1 MKRSQI
7 KHRVMALTIALAL
20 TFSINTA
27 IGYAAK
33 GGTDFPVETQL
44 RSGGTTAMP
53 TDTPRPRS
61 GGTTAM
67 PTDTPRPRSGGT
79 TAMPTDTPRP

>member
-1 MKRSQI
+1 MKQAQLKQRI
-7 KHRVMALTIALAL
+7 VAITIGLGL

-33 GGTDFPVETQL
+33 GNFDAVTHTFL
-44 RSGGTTAMP
+44 KSGGTSSIP

-61 GGTTAM
+61 GGTSSI

-79 TAMPTDTPRP
+79 SSIPTDTPRP